1 MSNILQA
8 LSSKFGG
15 IGVED
20 GTEEDANVKSYG
32 HNGDEFYVLFN
43 LNGFLGAHRSG
54 AHRAIIAFQTPSSL
68 KVTFTDQNNTER
80 LDAMSIN
87 LNLLSSISILSKYH
101 STADARKQCKNSI
114 NSTKLIGYAARTSE
128 IVLSFSTNITVTSN
142 VLWIWAPSLEQR
154 NFLIQDIDNM
164 YTNLK
169 RKPPNVEQV
178 KMKDIVQ
185 RHKFITSINSPR
197 TPQERKKI
205 EKCDN
210 RRTISCKICHEK
222 VAINKLK
229 EHTCVAKDFIRCSH
243 AKELPAPDK
252 YQNYVFQQRTMSHG
266 VISEARPKCELDWAL
281 IRSTKVPGPG
291 YYGDINP
298 FGTDIPGN
306 GKIND
311 AKPKDYLEQAIFNNK
326 HAPGPGKYPMKQFG
340 RGIKG
345 GKLSTAMP
353 KTDVEWKM
361 YFASQ
366 TPAPHDYNIPYNLGK
381 NFQGGKFS
389 LDKRPS
395 PLKNK
400 NIANEPGPSDYQNS
414 HSLSYNNKNSN
425 KGAIISTA
433 NPPSSVDLLVR
444 RSRRIPAPHDYYNKN
459 QDFGQNIEGG
469 KISKAK
475 VPSEIAKQIRL
486 ASEIPGVGEYDVRK
500 YENTS
505 TKTLDFGKTEDRWPD
520 KNRFHHYQ
528 PNPGPGEYISNA
540 SSMGYQV
547 ESQYNTAPSSM
558 LLRKHEIIDSRSKY
572 NTGPGK
578 YEYVDSFGTQV
589 TSGKKTNPIVAFGK
603 GEGHQHRSPPIDT
616 E

>member
-1 MSNILQA
+1 MLHIHRVYNKTYYNIDDKYELPPR
-8 LSSKFGG
+8 KDYIRRDI
-15 IGVED
+15 IG
-20 GTEEDANVKSYG
+20 
-32 HNGDEFYVLFN
+32 NGRFN
-43 LNGFLGAHRSG
+43 NGKRPEL
-54 AHRAIIAFQTPSSL
+54 
-68 KVTFTDQNNTER
+68 
-80 LDAMSIN
+80 
-87 LNLLSSISILSKYH
+87 
-101 STADARKQCKNSI
+101 
-114 NSTKLIGYAARTSE
+114 
-128 IVLSFSTNITVTSN
+128 FST
-142 VLWIWAPSLEQR
+142 
-154 NFLIQDIDNM
+154 
-164 YTNLK
+164 
-169 RKPPNVEQV
+169 
-178 KMKDIVQ
+178 
-185 RHKFITSINSPR
+185 
-197 TPQERKKI
+197 
-205 EKCDN
+205 
-210 RRTISCKICHEK
+210 
-222 VAINKLK
+222 
-229 EHTCVAKDFIRCSH
+229 H

-252 YQNYVFQQRTMSHG
+252 YQNYVFQRRTLSHG

-291 YYGDINP
+291 YYGDLNP

-311 AKPKDYLEQAIFNNK
+311 AKPKDYLEQAIFDNK
-326 HAPGPGKYPMKQFG
+326 HAPGPGKYPVKQFG
-340 RGIKG
+340 GGIKG

-366 TPAPHDYNIPYNLGK
+366 TPAPHDYKIPYNLGK
-381 NFQGGKFS
+381 TFQGGKFS

-400 NIANEPGPSDYQNS
+400 NTANEPGPSDYQNV
-414 HSLSYNNKNSN
+414 HSLSYSNKNSN
-425 KGAIISTA
+425 KGAIFSTA
-433 NPPSSVDLLVR
+433 NPPSSVDLLIR
-444 RSRRIPAPHDYYNKN
+444 RSGQIPAPHDYYNKN

-500 YENTS
+500 YEQTS

-520 KNRFHHYQ
+520 KNRFHYYQ

-547 ESQYNTAPSSM
+547 ESQYSTAPSSM

-578 YEYVDSFGTQV
+578 YEYVDSFGIQV

-616 E
+616 IVPHATRYEGMKALDKLLKKTIVTGENANYKARLRNARVNRWKWRSKHNF